1 MPALPWSR
9 VSPAE
14 PAAQLTVMGSRLP
27 LRSYL
32 HIPGFMKWTWQIRSQ
47 LEHAEGL
54 VGYSLDA
61 HLLKK
66 TFWTVSAWTSQ
77 AALDEFVARNPHAAG
92 MAAIR
97 PRMQRSGFV
106 FWTATSE
113 DLPIPWDDVRR
124 RIQAKDERGHGGT
137 DRSNPTGGPQ

>member
-14 PAAQLTVMGSRLP
+14 PGAELTVMGSRLP
-27 LRSYL
+27 LRSYR
-32 HIPGFMKWTWQIRSQ
+32 HIPGFMKWTLRIRSQ

-77 AALDEFVARNPHAAG
+77 AALDEFVRQNPHGAG
-92 MAAIR
+92 MVAIR
-97 PRMQRSGFV
+97 PHMQKSGFV
-106 FWTATSE
+106 FWTATPE
-113 DLPIPWDDVRR
+113 DLPVDWDDVRR
-124 RIQAKDERGHGGT
+124 RISEKAERKHDGSG
-137 DRSNPTGGPQ
+137 RSNPTPSPE